1 MKRLVLGTLLLL
13 VLAGGYAFRDSLL
26 SFTGLIG
33 GKATEPKGGRPAV
46 AQAVVAGVAEDLP
59 TPIQVSAIGTV
70 QSIATV
76 IIKSRVDGQIAD
88 VHFEEGQDVKEGDLL
103 FTLDNRAFQAQ
114 LAQAEAVLQRDR
126 AQLERAQLELKRQTE
141 LADRGVASAQKLE
154 DAQMA
159 EKVLR
164 AAIRASEAAAEN
176 ARINLSYTTIRSPIT
191 GRTGSVNLKRGNVVK
206 SNDTTTNAVPLVTIT
221 QLRPIYVSFTIP
233 ERHLPDIRAALADA
247 ERLPA
252 VVTMPS
258 QPDKPITGTLTF
270 VDNQV
275 DAATG
280 TIPLKATFAND
291 DIRLWPGQFVNVN
304 LTLGIQAHAVV
315 VPSTTIQIGQNGP
328 YVFVIK
334 DDSTVELR
342 LVRIDRTVGNKTVV
356 ASGLNAGE
364 RVVVDGQLRLNNGT
378 RVSIARPE
386 GGQPKA
392 KATPIAER

>member
-1 MKRLVLGTLLLL
+1 MKRLLLGTLLLL

-26 SFTGLIG
+26 QFTGLIG
-33 GKATEPKGGRPAV
+33 GKAPEQKGARPAA
-46 AQAVVAGVAEDLP
+46 AQAVVAGVAEVLP
-59 TPIQVSAIGTV
+59 TPVQVSAIGTV

-103 FTLDNRAFQAQ
+103 FTLDNRSFQAQ
-114 LAQAEAVLQRDR
+114 LAQAEAILQRDR

-159 EKVLR
+159 EKVLQ

-176 ARINLSYTTIRSPIT
+176 ARVNLSYTTIRSPIT
-191 GRTGSVNLKRGNVVK
+191 GRTGSVILKRGNVVK

-233 ERHLPDIRAALADA
+233 ERHLPDIRAALADS

-258 QPDKPITGTLTF
+258 QPDKPITGMLTF

-280 TIPLKATFAND
+280 TIALKATFAND

-315 VPSTTIQIGQNGP
+315 VPSPTIQIGQNGP

-334 DDSTVELR
+334 EDSTVELR
-342 LVRIDRTVGNKTVV
+342 LVRIDRTVGNRTVV
-356 ASGLNAGE
+356 ASGLDAGE

-378 RVSIARPE
+378 RVTMARPE

-392 KATPIAER
+392 KSTPVAER